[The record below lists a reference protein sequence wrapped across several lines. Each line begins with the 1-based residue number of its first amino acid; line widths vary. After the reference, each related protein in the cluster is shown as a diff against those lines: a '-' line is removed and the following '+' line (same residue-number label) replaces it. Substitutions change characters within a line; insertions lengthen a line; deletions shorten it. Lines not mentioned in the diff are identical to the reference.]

1 MVESHAISRV
11 LLALDISPR
20 SRSALDAAALLAA
33 ALDAELA
40 GLFVEDLNLLRLSEL
55 PFAREIGSFSSVS
68 RPLVPEQV
76 QQALHREAGEAQRLL
91 AQTAARLRLRWSF
104 QVARGQTAV
113 ELCAQAG
120 QCDLVVLGK
129 RSRSGLR
136 AFGQEMAGL
145 AAAAGPVLAVYD
157 GSPRARR
164 MLELAQRL
172 ARERGVELRLLIAA
186 ANEEDYQRCLAEAQA
201 ALAAPNQP
209 APASRRLIATTT
221 AALAAAV
228 RAQHAV
234 LLVLCANGHLRSAE
248 GFSALL
254 DEVDCPVVLV
264 R

>member
-1 MVESHAISRV
+1 MAEPTGFSRV

-20 SRSALDAAALLAA
+20 SRSALDAAAALAV

-55 PFAREIGSFSSVS
+55 PFAREIGSFSRAA
-68 RPLVPEQV
+68 RPIAPEQV
-76 QQALHREAGEAQRLL
+76 LQALRREADEAQRLL

-104 QVARGQTAV
+104 QVTRGQTAA
-113 ELCAQAG
+113 ELCSQAG

-129 RSRSGLR
+129 RSRAGLR
-136 AFGQEMAGL
+136 AFGQELAGV
-145 AAAAGPVLAVYD
+145 AAAGGPLLAVYD

-164 MLELAQRL
+164 ALGLAQRL
-172 ARERGVELRLLIAA
+172 ARERAAELRLLIVAA
-186 ANEEDYQRCLAEAQA
+186 GEDEYRQRLVEAQA
-201 ALAAPNQP
+201 VLAGPQQP
-209 APASRRLIATTT
+209 VAASRRIVNTSI
-221 AALAAAV
+221 AALGSAV
-228 RAQHAV
+228 RAQHGM